1 MVNGH
6 ADGFN
11 IVNPVKQFQ
20 SPQGIQFHL
29 RIFFGFDKHP
39 ATVFVVDDVKLAVRD
54 DNAVACAESVAHI
67 LAVIQPLLNEDNRIT
82 AGLSSL
88 FYGFRDKSGIS
99 GGAVLHFLAVL
110 RQRRNRIL
118 GGDAECFLEPEFTE
132 CVCLGALGCKV
143 ASFIVVILAESGRR
157 RAVQPSV

>member
-1 MVNGH
+1 M
-6 ADGFN
+6 
-11 IVNPVKQFQ
+11 
-20 SPQGIQFHL
+20 
-29 RIFFGFDKHP
+29 
-39 ATVFVVDDVKLAVRD
+39 FVVDDVKLAVRD

-67 LAVIQPLLNEDNRIT
+67 VAVIQPLLNEDNRVA
-82 AGLSSL
+82 AGLPGL
-88 FYGFRDKSGIS
+88 FYGFRDKSGVS

-110 RQRRNRIL
+110 RERRNRIF
-118 GGDAECFLEPEFTE
+118 GGDAERLLEPKFTE